1 MHNKCILALA
11 LAFVLVPAWAA
22 GVEAP
27 GVPNF
32 HRVDD
37 KVFRGGQPAGKG
49 WNSLAKLGVRTVVDL
64 RRESEHSSEAE
75 RRAVEA
81 AGMRYVNVPMNGI
94 VPPRDEQIARILA
107 LFESSSAVPVF
118 VHCRRG
124 ADRTGTVIA
133 CYRIAH
139 DRWPN
144 EKALQEAKAHGM
156 SWIELGMK
164 HYIRKFQGAGESAAA
179 GEDLETAAGHH

>member
-1 MHNKCILALA
+1 MHNKCIFTVA
-11 LAFVLVPAWAA
+11 LAFLLVPAWAA
-22 GVEAP
+22 GIEAP

-32 HRVDD
+32 HRVNDR
-37 KVFRGGQPAGKG
+37 VLRGGQPAREG
-49 WNSLAKLGVRTVVDL
+49 WSSLAKLGVKTVVDL

-94 VPPRDEQIARILA
+94 VAPRDEQIARILA
-107 LFESSSAVPVF
+107 LFDSSDAGTVF

-139 DRWPN
+139 DRWRN
-144 EKALQEAKAHGM
+144 QEALNEAEAHGM
-156 SWIELGMK
+156 SWVEFGMK
-164 HYIRKFQGAGESAAA
+164 HYIRRFQGGERAAA
-179 GEDLETAAGHH
+179 GQDVQAAAGHQ